1 MSSRSR
7 AARAAATVSAATVLA
22 AAAVLVTAAP
32 AAANTPVGWEPT
44 DAMSLLDALL
54 LFVGG
59 PLLIALALVALV
71 MAPSAIRGG
80 EQAGRSGQSRWS
92 EPLWFGGGDAGRA
105 APGAHRTALEAPSSS
120 PSSSSMTEPGG
131 GAGARW

>member
-1 MSSRSR
+1 M
-7 AARAAATVSAATVLA
+7 AARAASTVSAAVVLA

-59 PLLIALALVALV
+59 PLLIALVLVGLV

-80 EQAGRSGQSRWS
+80 EQAGRPGQSRWS
-92 EPLWFGGGDAGRA
+92 EPLWFGGGEQVEA
-105 APGAHRTALEAPSSS
+105 APGAHPAALEAPS
-120 PSSSSMTEPGG
+120 PSSSMTEPGG

>member
-1 MSSRSR
+1 M
-7 AARAAATVSAATVLA
+7 AARAACTVSAATVV
-22 AAAVLVTAAP
+22 AAVAVLGTAAP

-59 PLLIALALVALV
+59 PLLITLVLVGLV

-92 EPLWFGGGDAGRA
+92 EPLWFGGGDQLEA
-105 APGAHRTALEAPSSS
+105 APGAHRAALEAPSPS
-120 PSSSSMTEPGG
+120 PSPVSESEPGG

>member
-1 MSSRSR
+1 M
-7 AARAAATVSAATVLA
+7 AARAAYTVSAATVIA

-59 PLLIALALVALV
+59 PLLLTLVLVAMV

-80 EQAGRSGQSRWS
+80 EQAGRPGQSRWS
-92 EPLWFGGGDAGRA
+92 EPLWFGGADEIESAS
-105 APGAHRTALEAPSSS
+105 GAHRAALEAPS
-120 PSSSSMTEPGG
+120 PSAESEPGG